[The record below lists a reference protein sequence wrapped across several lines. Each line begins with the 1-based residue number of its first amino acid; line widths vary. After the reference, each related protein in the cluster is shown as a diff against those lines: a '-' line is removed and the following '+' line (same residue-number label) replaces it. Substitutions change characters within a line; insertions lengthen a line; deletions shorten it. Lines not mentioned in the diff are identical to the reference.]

1 MLGKVNVMTSSR
13 IVRGT
18 KGRVFVYIIGIIL
31 ITAIIACYN
40 NTLSQLE
47 DVRKAKEVCNQ
58 ENENLS
64 TQLQSNATLV
74 FCNNISMYLF
84 YVYIYCS
91 GF

>member
-1 MLGKVNVMTSSR
+1 MTTSR

-18 KGRVFVYIIGIIL
+18 KGRVFVYIIGVIL
-31 ITAIIACYN
+31 ITAVIACYN

-64 TQLQSNATLV
+64 TQLQSNVAPV
-74 FCNNISMYLF
+74 FINNFSI
-84 YVYIYCS
+84 
-91 GF
+91 